1 MFFVPRDKD
10 SCKLILIHIKQI
22 KKPKK
27 EMNKK
32 DYQKPTMKIVQLQHQ
47 CHILAQS
54 DGVQAQRSGYG
65 AANTD
70 TWGGEE

>member
-1 MFFVPRDKD
+1 
-10 SCKLILIHIKQI
+10 
-22 KKPKK
+22 
-27 EMNKK
+27 MNKK
-32 DYQKPTMKIVQLQHQ
+32 DYLKPTMKVVKLQHQ

-70 TWGGEE
+70 TWGDEE

>member
-1 MFFVPRDKD
+1 
-10 SCKLILIHIKQI
+10 
-22 KKPKK
+22 
-27 EMNKK
+27 MNKK
-32 DYQKPTMKIVQLQHQ
+32 DYLKPTMKVVQLQHQ

-70 TWGGEE
+70 TWGDSEAKEYKNPVDWDE

>member
-1 MFFVPRDKD
+1 
-10 SCKLILIHIKQI
+10 
-22 KKPKK
+22 
-27 EMNKK
+27 MNRK
-32 DYQKPTMKIVQLQHQ
+32 DYQKPTMKVVQLQHQ

-70 TWGGEE
+70 TWGDEE